1 MKNLIKIS
9 VLALAATALMVSC
22 TRETNF
28 EEQQPAE
35 KVVRTFTCTF
45 AQPTDTKISV
55 AEDGKTAWKVGDEIM
70 IHGGTDG
77 KLRQKVTLT
86 ADDISADG
94 KKATI
99 TFEMEPYDRTD
110 AGVVSKFY
118 AQYPASLVPEGN
130 MYYECRFTAT
140 NDFLMAACDV
150 EDTFV
155 FYNLCGIISYKV
167 NGEFDKVAFVGNNEE
182 TVGYSNVYQA
192 RVRLESGKDAPSVN
206 YNKPGNGSGDPLPMK
221 AFEAA
226 VDLEGTNYI
235 FLPAGAKFTG
245 GFSFKFY
252 DGDELVKIATT
263 ETAVEIGPGQL
274 LALGDISDKLED
286 YVVPTT
292 SDHKSEITNATD
304 ISAQQANC
312 YVITAPGA
320 YKFPA
325 LKGNSQE
332 EAGNVFGAEIVWES
346 CNNAEEVVAHSVI
359 AAVDFEDNWM
369 YFKTPDTLKPGNA
382 VIAAK
387 NFDGKIIWSWHIWI
401 PSTAIETATY
411 GLFNHELMDRNLGA
425 LVAAKSGE
433 AAPVESF
440 GLTYQWGRKDPF
452 VSPAATSGS
461 ANAALAGTA
470 PALAEATITVGESI
484 ANPTLMGHTNS
495 GDWLPS
501 PDNTLWKNDVKT
513 IYDPCPAG
521 YKVVSRDKNQ
531 PLMNADITTVTG
543 WNVDL
548 ANLII
553 SVGDPAAAFPI
564 AGYRDDYGPNEY
576 AKVGVRVAYW
586 TSYASSDAVGYHL
599 NWRPGDSTPSFKL
612 GETGKS
618 RGAYVRCMKLE
629 EATGGEQP
637 QQPTHTDVTVTL
649 DGNVSEWDAVESIAG
664 GNAPFT
670 WKYTSDANN
679 VYFYYKITASKI
691 KCNDTDFTYKWRR
704 YIYMGFDTDNNAET
718 GQTSGLPGGLTIVGC
733 EANALV
739 YPFRGTAPAADAYPE
754 GVEGV
759 NGVDEE
765 SWIKLADGTTTESK
779 ITAYGYRDGDYFYL
793 EMGVPRAGIGSPAA
807 GSKVNVQFS
816 FSWDLTDTETIILK

>member
-45 AQPTDTKISV
+45 AQPSDTKIAV
-55 AEDGKTAWKVGDEIM
+55 AEDGKTTWKVGDEIM

-221 AFEAA
+221 AFEAE

-245 GFSFKFY
+245 GFTFKFY
-252 DGDELVKIATT
+252 DGVDLVKIATT
-263 ETAVEIGPGQL
+263 ETAVEIKPGQL

-292 SDHKSEITNATD
+292 SDHKSEITGATD
-304 ISAQQANC
+304 LSAQKANC

-325 LKGNSQE
+325 VKGSSEE

-346 CNNAEEVVAHSVI
+346 CNNAEEVVANSVI

-452 VSPAATSGS
+452 PGPANTTDSGNAAIAGEAPAVAAATISLG
-461 ANAALAGTA
+461 
-470 PALAEATITVGESI
+470 EAI
-484 ANPTLMGHTNS
+484 ANPTLMGHTDN
-495 GDWLPS
+495 GDWLS
-501 PDNTLWKNDVKT
+501 APDNTLWKNDVKT

-521 YKVVSRDKNQ
+521 YKVPARDKNQ
-531 PLMNADITTVTG
+531 PLMSADLSTVTG
-543 WNVDL
+543 WATQPDNKLFVM
-548 ANLII
+548 
-553 SVGDPAAAFPI
+553 GDPLAVFPL
-564 AGYRDDYGPNEY
+564 AGYRDDYSVGKV
-576 AKVGVRVAYW
+576 AKEGIRVAMW
-586 TSYASSDAVGYHL
+586 SSYASADAKGYL
-599 NWRPGDSTPSFKL
+599 LDIRVDAGSERQKL
-612 GETGKS
+612 TEGPKA
-618 RGAYVRCMKLE
+618 RGGYVRCVKLE
-629 EATGGEQP
+629 EATGGDQP
-637 QQPTHTDVTVTL
+637 QQPTHTDVAVTL
-649 DGNVSEWDAVESIAG
+649 DGNMTEWAGTEAYTNSGSI
-664 GNAPFT
+664 NE
-670 WKYTSDANN
+670 WKYSSDANN
-679 VYFYYKITASKI
+679 LYFYFKITSSDI
-691 KCNDTDFTYKWRR
+691 KDNAGSYDWKR
-704 YIYMGFDTDNNAET
+704 YIYVGFDFDHSEAT
-718 GQTSGLPGGLTIVGC
+718 GLTSGLPAGMSIVGV
-733 EANALV
+733 EAIAAV
-739 YPFRGTAPAADAYPE
+739 YPFRGTVPDGQTYPAGA
-754 GVEGV
+754 VCV
-759 NGVDEE
+759 NGVDEQGFV
-765 SWIKLADGTTTESK
+765 KAPADGDETGKVS
-779 ITAYGYRDGDYFYL
+779 AYGYVEGDFGYVEIAIARTAL
-793 EMGVPRAGIGSPAA
+793 GSPAA
-807 GSKVNVQFS
+807 GKINVQFS
-816 FSWDLTDTETIILK
+816 YSWNLTETTEITLLN